1 MWIMRFLQVGLAVT
15 FMVGCAECSV
25 LLTNASGTIEFP
37 TAKECN
43 NDVMLLGSRSW
54 KILLKKGE
62 VAYLQFEGDLFS
74 CAKAELKLIPEM
86 EKVNRICKTKK
97 PHDYPNFYFR
107 KNVTISL
114 ERFTR
119 KCSEANISFVY
130 NHISLRLMTASTHV
144 QTGEKVQFVATLTGA
159 EGLKLDCEI
168 SYNKKNETDFS
179 TLTAERSF
187 TYPGIYSVRAKCRI
201 GESNSLHAIET
212 QDLVLHVEDFLSASK
227 LQIFFQQSNSQTYPA
242 STELI
247 FHHKYY
253 FPISYALML
262 DDVIITELQTSQTF
276 DMNKILS
283 NETVRFKLNSTMQRL
298 VGPGKHDVVL
308 LLQNHVSSVTYSRPI
323 LFYEKIKNLTVMTKQ
338 YVGLRPNVFVIN
350 VTVSSGA
357 PVNLTIDIISNR
369 TRLSVFRSSKFSP
382 RDCHMLAIEATLSQ
396 VDIYDAVATAT
407 NNISELTSSA
417 SFEALPQIH
426 DVYITSRGFDYETRR
441 EVFIFIRG
449 DVGKYEMNLTIGENA
464 AKNLT
469 LTISKTKYK
478 HVGLPNLPF
487 DPEPYMLI
495 KNESVF
501 DEAREVVVLIRNEKQ
516 SFRFVGYVPK
526 ALPLSCLESVRIR
539 DGKVGGGLDEPL
551 KVVEELVL
559 SVDLNFRC
567 TRELFSVDYQ
577 WRAYRVTSKI
587 DIPKIGDGVRLY
599 TSSVEPELVIKAD
612 DLLPGMYVIKVN
624 VNVTSDERLNVIAKG
639 DDYTLV
645 EIPKRK
651 LNFLIKG
658 GNMVEAGMNT
668 NILKFE
674 SSIDFNK
681 HEGNIKLDWFCAVT
695 QEDLPMSKEIGKI
708 QRKGSCFDWQ
718 TLYVTGDDVMEI
730 SMDKLVR
737 SDRYYFRLIV
747 TGPHYDATFA
757 DQTIVLKSTS
767 IPNVTLRCRSNC
779 EKLFFPHKPMI
790 LQLKCDD
797 CTRHTWVLSLKSGQQ
812 LSLCQNR
819 RFCKL
824 NNSLLNIISSSSN
837 VTGIGYNVDGD
848 MASATLIL
856 NPLSP
861 PSGGSCRV
869 TPRSGIAFIT
879 KFNVTCSG
887 YAQGQ
892 ASLKFKFSVKEKGH
906 DNLLQSSCD
915 PNLYDLTL
923 SSEDFVSDL
932 TISTAICGL
941 RQSCTEKNLTVTLR
955 KTPDVNKHLTSDVF
969 YAISSHNL
977 QKTAQVIPPLSSAK
991 ILKPFL
997 ITTILDRTA
1006 DYPLNTLTSAKQ
1018 VADVLRHLTESF
1030 GVANEHHVYQL
1041 VRTLNRIELI
1051 VHKHSS
1057 EGDDDVIRSIAAS
1070 CVVVTSHLMG
1080 FSDEIRFKIKESS
1093 RMTRLGKLLMTTMVP
1108 GEDTMTFETKSV
1120 QGRFLKLNND
1130 VINPLNDSSFRL
1142 PNIQTLNN
1150 EVINVEVFTYD
1161 SSINFNTRTHKVEQV
1176 TSVSMTTG
1184 WQNEIPISRNEAKNQ
1199 TIGFPLPAQPGKANI
1214 TMRVESECD
1223 VAGCHSKAAG
1233 WALFDWMLYKR
1244 DGNDLFL
1251 TIHVE
1256 NMDQKIENCTMSLET
1271 TDQSSFKLKK
1281 EFHEK
1286 ESLYTWSISER
1297 SLPHRQVELNVTVYV
1312 DLGAG
1317 YYRIGSLINVTFTSF
1332 ILNCLHWED
1341 RMRDWGEG
1349 SCKVHQNA
1357 GIFNCECDVDQV
1369 TPNRVKR
1376 SGEEEIP
1383 QIIYA
1388 SHLLVF
1394 PNKINY
1400 DQLSWNLWQQF
1411 QQNPVIVIVLSA
1423 LYVIYALLLIWARNK
1438 DKNAEKKGLFIEV
1451 ADNSPNDQ
1459 YRYYVTIYT
1468 GSRPNAG
1475 TTAAVCMRLLGKRQ
1489 RSNAHVIKREN
1500 DNVLSMGSVQSFLI
1514 TTPRSL
1520 GDIKAVRVWR
1530 NDGGSSPEWYLERMV
1545 VRDLETNECWFF
1557 LCGTRFSDVLQ
1568 YTFRAT
1574 TLEELQISNKLF
1586 LLKCENHFKDRH
1598 VWYSLYGMR
1607 PWQQYVMTRVE
1618 RVATCFLF
1626 IFQVMLTSMMF
1637 HGHSY
1642 AVDGNV
1648 LTFGRYYFKWSHIV
1662 VGIESALMCFPGPF
1676 LISLLFRHAQRR
1688 KGNKNSNPDKNVQS
1702 TKLTRGQH
1710 KAATSL
1716 VRSHDVQTTGTT
1728 MKTDT
1733 RNMSQVSSAEVDQDG
1748 KNAGQHNPDDKDRP
1762 STSKEISKLVIK
1774 QPSTFPGKFEII
1786 NEKTRREKNTRKL
1799 KDLSMTKIATSS
1811 RVEQVVPTTSSPAKS
1826 VASSKMTKYIPSRVE
1841 RNAATL
1847 TPPVKDITSSQK
1859 KKSKSSRVERNVAIT
1874 SSPVKAMTSSQKK
1887 KSKSSRVER
1896 NVAITSSPVKGM
1908 TSSQKKKSKSS
1919 RVEKNVAITSLP
1931 VKRMTSSPMKK
1942 SKSSRVEKNV
1952 ATVKNMTSSQTKKS
1966 KSLRVEKNL
1975 ATTPS
1980 PTKALTS
1987 SVVKPSARPPLSAA
2001 EAQQE
2006 FTILEIDPNTLDP
2019 LAIVHFSIY
2028 VAWFYI
2034 IAVMVTSTVI
2044 CILYGMTYGLE
2055 TCRDWLVSFLSAFI
2069 ETVII
2074 LESLKVVVIAY
2085 FSVLN
2090 NPRHDLRD
2098 WVPPLPPT
2106 VRPRSYVNRGA
2117 IRRKQKR
2124 EKPTNPI
2131 YRSPTRE
2138 RTNRKINTQEN
2149 IEMRPIKQR
2158 VSP

>member
-1 MWIMRFLQVGLAVT
+1 
-15 FMVGCAECSV
+15 
-25 LLTNASGTIEFP
+25 
-37 TAKECN
+37 
-43 NDVMLLGSRSW
+43 
-54 KILLKKGE
+54 
-62 VAYLQFEGDLFS
+62 
-74 CAKAELKLIPEM
+74 
-86 EKVNRICKTKK
+86 
-97 PHDYPNFYFR
+97 
-107 KNVTISL
+107 
-114 ERFTR
+114 
-119 KCSEANISFVY
+119 
-130 NHISLRLMTASTHV
+130 MT
-144 QTGEKVQFVATLTGA
+144 
-159 EGLKLDCEI
+159 
-168 SYNKKNETDFS
+168 
-179 TLTAERSF
+179 
-187 TYPGIYSVRAKCRI
+187 
-201 GESNSLHAIET
+201 
-212 QDLVLHVEDFLSASK
+212 
-227 LQIFFQQSNSQTYPA
+227 
-242 STELI
+242 
-247 FHHKYY
+247 
-253 FPISYALML
+253 
-262 DDVIITELQTSQTF
+262 
-276 DMNKILS
+276 
-283 NETVRFKLNSTMQRL
+283 
-298 VGPGKHDVVL
+298 
-308 LLQNHVSSVTYSRPI
+308 
-323 LFYEKIKNLTVMTKQ
+323 
-338 YVGLRPNVFVIN
+338 
-350 VTVSSGA
+350 
-357 PVNLTIDIISNR
+357 
-369 TRLSVFRSSKFSP
+369 
-382 RDCHMLAIEATLSQ
+382 
-396 VDIYDAVATAT
+396 
-407 NNISELTSSA
+407 
-417 SFEALPQIH
+417 
-426 DVYITSRGFDYETRR
+426 
-441 EVFIFIRG
+441 
-449 DVGKYEMNLTIGENA
+449 
-464 AKNLT
+464 
-469 LTISKTKYK
+469 
-478 HVGLPNLPF
+478 
-487 DPEPYMLI
+487 
-495 KNESVF
+495 
-501 DEAREVVVLIRNEKQ
+501 
-516 SFRFVGYVPK
+516 
-526 ALPLSCLESVRIR
+526 
-539 DGKVGGGLDEPL
+539 
-551 KVVEELVL
+551 
-559 SVDLNFRC
+559 
-567 TRELFSVDYQ
+567 
-577 WRAYRVTSKI
+577 
-587 DIPKIGDGVRLY
+587 
-599 TSSVEPELVIKAD
+599 
-612 DLLPGMYVIKVN
+612 
-624 VNVTSDERLNVIAKG
+624 
-639 DDYTLV
+639 
-645 EIPKRK
+645 
-651 LNFLIKG
+651 
-658 GNMVEAGMNT
+658 
-668 NILKFE
+668 
-674 SSIDFNK
+674 
-681 HEGNIKLDWFCAVT
+681 
-695 QEDLPMSKEIGKI
+695 KEIGKI

-737 SDRYYFRLIV
+737 NDRYYVRLIV
-747 TGPHYDATFA
+747 SGPHYDETFA
-757 DQTIVLKSTS
+757 DQTIVMKSTS

-779 EKLFFPHKPMI
+779 GKLFSPHKPMI
-790 LQLKCDD
+790 LQLDCDD
-797 CTRHTWVLSLKSGQQ
+797 CTRHSWVLSLKSGQQ

-824 NNSLLNIISSSSN
+824 NNSILNIISTSSN
-837 VTGIGYNVDGD
+837 VTEIGYNVDGD

-923 SSEDFVSDL
+923 SSEDFVSDV
-932 TISTAICGL
+932 TISIAICGL
-941 RQSCTEKNLTVTLR
+941 RHSCTEKTLTVTLR

-977 QKTAQVIPPLSSAK
+977 QRTAQVIPPLSSAK

-997 ITTILDRTA
+997 ITTILDRTV

-1041 VRTLNRIELI
+1041 VRTLNRLELI

-1070 CVVVTSHLMG
+1070 CVVVTSHLME
-1080 FSDEIRFKIKESS
+1080 FSDEIRFKIKENS
-1093 RMTRLGKLLMTTMVP
+1093 RMTRLGKLLMTSLVP

-1130 VINPLNDSSFRL
+1130 VINPLNDSSLRL
-1142 PNIQTLNN
+1142 PNIQTLSN

-1161 SSINFNTRTHKVEQV
+1161 SSIDFNTRTHKVEQV

-1199 TIGFPLPAQPGKANI
+1199 TIGFPLPAQPGKGNI

-1233 WALFDWMLYKR
+1233 WALFDWKLYKR

-1256 NMDQKIENCTMSLET
+1256 NMDQKIENCTISLET
-1271 TDQSSFKLKK
+1271 TDQGSFKIKK

-1286 ESLYTWSISER
+1286 ESLYTWSISEN
-1297 SLPHRQVELNVTVYV
+1297 SLPHRQVELNVTVFV

-1317 YYRIGSLINVTFTSF
+1317 FYRIGSLINVTFTSF

-1357 GIFNCECDVDQV
+1357 GTVNCECDVDQV
-1369 TPNRVKR
+1369 TPNRFKR
-1376 SGEEEIP
+1376 SGEESIP

-1400 DQLSWNLWQQF
+1400 DQVSWNLWEQF
-1411 QQNPVIVIVLSA
+1411 QQNPVIIIVLSA
-1423 LYVIYALLLIWARNK
+1423 LYVICALLLIWARNK

-1475 TTAAVCMRLLGKRQ
+1475 TTATVCMRLLGKRQ
-1489 RSNAHVIKREN
+1489 RSNAHVIQREN
-1500 DNVLSMGSVQSFLI
+1500 DNVLSVGSVQSFLI

-1520 GDIKAVRVWR
+1520 GDIKAVRMWR
-1530 NDGGSSPEWYLERMV
+1530 NDGGSSPEWYLERMI

-1557 LCGTRFSDVLQ
+1557 LCGTRFSDVLE
-1568 YTFRAT
+1568 YTFRGT

-1598 VWYSLYGMR
+1598 VWYSIYGMR

-1626 IFQVMLTSMMF
+1626 IFMIMLTSMMF

-1688 KGNKNSNPDKNVQS
+1688 KGNEKLNPDKNLQS
-1702 TKLTRGQH
+1702 TKPTRGQH
-1710 KAATSL
+1710 KAETSF
-1716 VRSHDVQTTGTT
+1716 VRSHDVQITGTT
-1728 MKTDT
+1728 MKENT
-1733 RNMSQVSSAEVDQDG
+1733 RNTSQVNAAEVDQER
-1748 KNAGQHNPDDKDRP
+1748 KNAGQHIPDDNGRP
-1762 STSKEISKLVIK
+1762 STSKEVPNLVMK
-1774 QPSTFPGKFEII
+1774 QPPIFAGKFEII
-1786 NEKTRREKNTRKL
+1786 NEKTRREKNPRKL
-1799 KDLSMTKIATSS
+1799 RDLSMTKKPTSS
-1811 RVEQVVPTTSSPAKS
+1811 RVEQVAPTTSLPAKS
-1826 VASSKMTKYIPSRVE
+1826 VTSSKRTKYIPSRVE
-1841 RNAATL
+1841 RNAAAL
-1847 TPPVKDITSSQK
+1847 SPPVKSVTSSLK
-1859 KKSKSSRVERNVAIT
+1859 EKSKRLRVG
-1874 SSPVKAMTSSQKK
+1874 K
-1887 KSKSSRVER
+1887 

-1919 RVEKNVAITSLP
+1919 RVVKNVAITSSP
-1931 VKRMTSSPMKK
+1931 VKVMTSSQIKK
-1942 SKSSRVEKNV
+1942 AKSSRVARNVAITSSLVKGMTSSQKKMSKSSRV
-1952 ATVKNMTSSQTKKS
+1952 VKNAATTSS
-1966 KSLRVEKNL
+1966 
-1975 ATTPS
+1975 PS
-1980 PTKALTS
+1980 KALTS

-2006 FTILEIDPNTLDP
+2006 FTILEIDPNTIDP

-2044 CILYGMTYGLE
+2044 CVLYGMTYGLE
-2055 TCRDWLVSFLSAFI
+2055 TCRDWLVSFVSAFI
-2069 ETVII
+2069 ETVVI
-2074 LESLKVVVIAY
+2074 LESLKVVMIAY

-2098 WVPPLPPT
+2098 WVPPLPPS
-2106 VRPRSYVNRGA
+2106 VRPRSYVNRDA

-2124 EKPTNPI
+2124 EKLTNPI

-2149 IEMRPIKQR
+2149 IEMRLIKQR